1 MPRVQV
7 TLLVDA
13 RPEAVWEVL
22 TDPNYVPKL
31 YPDILNVVAEPPGRA
46 TVGQWRTVS
55 GRVGKRLIEFKT
67 KVAEMVPLK
76 KFVVVGRRGGADER
90 AGQPGQLREH
100 DLPGRVR
107 RAARPAR

>member
-31 YPDILNVVAEPPGRA
+31 YPDILNVVVEPP
-46 TVGQWRTVS
+46 
-55 GRVGKRLIEFKT
+55 E
-67 KVAEMVPLK
+67 
-76 KFVVVGRRGGADER
+76 GRRLDSGG
-90 AGQPGQLREH
+90 P
-100 DLPGRVR
+100 
-107 RAARPAR
+107 